1 MKTQYHDALGRR
13 IVVILL
19 LLITTSISVSS
30 NVFAKAT
37 TIHSVT
43 QSDYVVAAL
52 SAMITIFMAL
62 VCSPA
67 SFITQPA

>member
-1 MKTQYHDALGRR
+1 MKTQVHDPLGRR

-19 LLITTSISVSS
+19 LLITTSLSISS
-30 NVFAKAT
+30 NAFAKAT
-37 TIHSVT
+37 TIHSAI
-43 QSDYVVAAL
+43 QSDSVVAAL

>member
-1 MKTQYHDALGRR
+1 MKTQCHDPLGRR

-19 LLITTSISVSS
+19 LLITTSLSVSS

-43 QSDYVVAAL
+43 QSDYVVPAL
-52 SAMITIFMAL
+52 SAMITIFIAL
-62 VCSPA
+62 VCPPA